1 MNQIHLA
8 ARPSTIA
15 YAIKSAW
22 AALTAGS
29 RTIPLGDNSALFR
42 DLAMEIAALRRCP

>member
-1 MNQIHLA
+1 MSAN
-8 ARPSTIA
+8 RSSTIA

-29 RTIPLGDNSALFR
+29 RTIPFGDNSALFH
-42 DLAMEIAALRRCP
+42 DLAVEIAALRRCP